1 MKLVI
6 SAIIPPNDVISIW
19 DTETGLYLLETGGP
33 NPNQSTHTD
42 FRDAFTSFD
51 ELVFAAIESNDYS
64 LDDDGN

>member
-6 SAIIPPNDVISIW
+6 SAIIPPNDVISLW
-19 DTETGLYLLETGGP
+19 DTETGLYLLETG
-33 NPNQSTHTD
+33 PNQTTHTD